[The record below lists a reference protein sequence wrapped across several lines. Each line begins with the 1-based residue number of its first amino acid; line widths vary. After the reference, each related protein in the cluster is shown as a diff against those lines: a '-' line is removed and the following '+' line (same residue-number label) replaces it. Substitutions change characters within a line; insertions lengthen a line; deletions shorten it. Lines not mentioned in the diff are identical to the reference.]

1 MSNLCTR
8 CARLEADLAVI
19 REELSAY
26 KFADRKALKEH
37 ENANAFWKLKQ
48 RWKLTPGE
56 AAMTIKLAEA
66 DGAVVRRTALWYAVP
81 SMARNPGADMDPKII
96 DVFIHKIRRK
106 MGDRDC
112 IQTQWGY
119 GFAML
124 PETAA
129 LVREVLAT
137 EIPRAFRGAAS

>member
-8 CARLEADLAVI
+8 CARLEADLASAK
-19 REELSAY
+19 EELAAY
-26 KFADRKALKEH
+26 KHAHRQALKDH
-37 ENANAFWKLKQ
+37 EQANAFWKLKQ
-48 RWKLTPGE
+48 RWKLTSGE
-56 AAMTIKLAEA
+56 AAMAITLALA
-66 DGAVVRRTALWYAVP
+66 NGAVVRRDALWYAVP
-81 SMARNPGADMDPKII
+81 SMARNPRADIGPKII

-106 MGDRDC
+106 FGDRDC

-129 LVREVLAT
+129 LVREVLAG
-137 EIPRAFRGAAS
+137 EVPRALLGGES